1 MADEYFDY
9 DHAYNFRDR
18 DVLLLG
24 AAVSP
29 MQASFERF
37 WASEL
42 SVKVEELYD
51 GLGLMQSHVSIADGE
66 IARIYRRLHEY
77 AQSPQNFAP
86 EVRAAI
92 AATPD
97 SFTRLAQEMTWGR
110 VDFISDL
117 PGKND
122 KRFRLD
128 GGGRSTAALASLL
141 RSAKERVTIQSPY
154 LVFSDEALDLF
165 RALLARGVKVRIS
178 TNSLASTDN
187 LQAFSGYRNQ
197 RERLLKMGLQIH
209 EYKPDP
215 QVQRTLMQRT
225 PAARRQMPIFAL
237 HAKTL
242 VVDGRAVYIGTFNFD
257 PRSQNLNTEA
267 GAIIYD
273 ATMART
279 VEAAI
284 ETDMAPGNSWNA
296 ADNPDRFVSLPK
308 RSKVRAYQLLPLRP
322 LL

>member
-1 MADEYFDY
+1 
-9 DHAYNFRDR
+9 
-18 DVLLLG
+18 
-24 AAVSP
+24 
-29 MQASFERF
+29 
-37 WASEL
+37 
-42 SVKVEELYD
+42 
-51 GLGLMQSHVSIADGE
+51 
-66 IARIYRRLHEY
+66 
-77 AQSPQNFAP
+77 
-86 EVRAAI
+86 
-92 AATPD
+92 
-97 SFTRLAQEMTWGR
+97 
-110 VDFISDL
+110 
-117 PGKND
+117 
-122 KRFRLD
+122 
-128 GGGRSTAALASLL
+128 
-141 RSAKERVTIQSPY
+141 
-154 LVFSDEALDLF
+154 
-165 RALLARGVKVRIS
+165 
-178 TNSLASTDN
+178 
-187 LQAFSGYRNQ
+187 
-197 RERLLKMGLQIH
+197 
-209 EYKPDP
+209 P